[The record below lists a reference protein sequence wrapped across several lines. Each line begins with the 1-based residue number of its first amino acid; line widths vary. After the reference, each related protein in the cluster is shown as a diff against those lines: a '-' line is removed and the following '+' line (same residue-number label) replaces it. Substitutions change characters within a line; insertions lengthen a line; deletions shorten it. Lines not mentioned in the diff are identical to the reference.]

1 MYYFKKFFEGDF
13 VQENN
18 EVFQRLLYVD
28 SEFIKAHNKW
38 CSLTIPNNISSVEE
52 LNKYKQELDET
63 SLAMSDFGDRGF
75 ELYKQYRKSIN
86 DSSDIFLIPKDLP
99 KLSREHIVG
108 IIDALID
115 NHNKYIQK
123 NSNALPENIIS
134 LWQEKISN
142 LKSARKYIQDKIDE
156 SYKKMAD
163 DVDYKGDLYTDE
175 DEIALINIL
184 NNTSSNVSDKLQ
196 SNNSNNNSSG
206 YKYCTKCGTK
216 LNSDAMFCGNC
227 GNKIS
232 DVNESDNKLLEI
244 NNKSSVSNSNVHFH
258 DESFHIHSNSGS
270 DFCCPNCGSE
280 NVQSLPIIYQS
291 GSSGTSAVT
300 GATNFIAVT
309 KGNTMT
315 DLARSVAPPQPKEVN
330 DTWATI
336 SLGAAVICMFIGL
349 IPIAII
355 CFVLAVILF
364 IPVNNAKE
372 YNEKQFPIEYD
383 NWRNSYLC
391 HRCGTVFRR

>member
-1 MYYFKKFFEGDF
+1 MK
-13 VQENN
+13 ENN
-18 EVFQRLLYVD
+18 ELFQRLLYID

-52 LNKYKQELDET
+52 LNKFKQELDET
-63 SLAMSDFGDRGF
+63 SLAMSDFQERGF
-75 ELYKQYRKSIN
+75 ELCIQYCKSIN

-134 LWQEKISN
+134 LWQEKIST
-142 LKSARKYIQDKIDE
+142 LKSARKYIQDKLDE

-175 DEIALINIL
+175 EETALIRIL
-184 NNTSSNVSDKLQ
+184 NNIPNNVSSNVSDNLQ
-196 SNNSNNNSSG
+196 SNNSSE

-232 DVNESDNKLLEI
+232 EVTAK
-244 NNKSSVSNSNVHFH
+244 SVSNVSNVHFH
-258 DESFHIHSNSGS
+258 EESVHFHGNMSSS
-270 DFCCPNCGSE
+270 FCCPNCGSE

-315 DLARSVAPPQPKEVN
+315 DLARSVAPPTQKEV
-330 DTWATI
+330 DDSFFTWCIIIAI
-336 SLGAAVICMFIGL
+336 GSLFIGL
-349 IPIAII
+349 IPVTVLCGVLAII
-355 CFVLAVILF
+355 AY
-364 IPVNNAKE
+364 IPVSKAKE
-372 YNEKQFPIEYD
+372 YNEQQFPIEYD

-391 HRCGTVFRR
+391 QRCGTVFRR

>member
-1 MYYFKKFFEGDF
+1 M
-13 VQENN
+13 QENN
-18 EVFQRLLYVD
+18 ELFQRLLYID

-63 SLAMSDFGDRGF
+63 SLAMSDFQERGF
-75 ELYKQYRKSIN
+75 ELYIQYRKSIN

-115 NHNKYIQK
+115 NHNEYIQK

-134 LWQEKISN
+134 LYKERISI
-142 LKSARKYIQDKIDE
+142 LKSARKYIQDKLDE
-156 SYKKMAD
+156 NYKKMAD
-163 DVDYKGDLYTDE
+163 DVDYKGDLYTDV
-175 DEIALINIL
+175 DEIALIRIL
-184 NNTSSNVSDKLQ
+184 NNTSSNVSDNLQ
-196 SNNSNNNSSG
+196 SNNSSE
-206 YKYCTKCGTK
+206 YKYCTKCGAK

-232 DVNESDNKLLEI
+232 EVTD
-244 NNKSSVSNSNVHFH
+244 KSVITVSNVHFH
-258 DESFHIHSNSGS
+258 EESVHFHGNISSS
-270 DFCCPNCGSE
+270 FCCPNCGSE

-315 DLARSVAPPQPKEVN
+315 DLARSVAPPQPKEVD
-330 DTWATI
+330 DTAFTWCIIIAI
-336 SLGAAVICMFIGL
+336 GSVFIGL
-349 IPIAII
+349 IPVTVICLVLAII
-355 CFVLAVILF
+355 LW
-364 IPVNNAKE
+364 IPVSKAKE

>member
-1 MYYFKKFFEGDF
+1 MQIFQFLQNIFTGGIIFKNLFEGDF

-18 EVFQRLLYVD
+18 ELFQRLLYID

-38 CSLTIPNNISSVEE
+38 CSLTIPNNISSVDE

-63 SLAMSDFGDRGF
+63 SLAMSDFQERGF

-86 DSSDIFLIPKDLP
+86 DSSDIFLTPKDLP

-134 LWQEKISN
+134 LWREKIST
-142 LKSARKYIQDKIDE
+142 LKAAQKYIQDKINE

-175 DEIALINIL
+175 DEIALIRIL
-184 NNTSSNVSDKLQ
+184 NNISNNVSSNVSDNLQ
-196 SNNSNNNSSG
+196 SNNSNNNSSE
-206 YKYCTKCGTK
+206 YKYCTKCGAK
-216 LNSDAMFCGNC
+216 LNSDAMFCSNC

-232 DVNESDNKLLEI
+232 EVTDK
-244 NNKSSVSNSNVHFH
+244 SVSTVSNVHFH
-258 DESFHIHSNSGS
+258 EESVHFHGNISSG
-270 DFCCPNCGSE
+270 FCCPNCGSE

-300 GATNFIAVT
+300 GATNFI
-309 KGNTMT
+309 KKRRNTPCFSCG
-315 DLARSVAPPQPKEVN
+315 D
-330 DTWATI
+330 I
-336 SLGAAVICMFIGL
+336 S
-349 IPIAII
+349 
-355 CFVLAVILF
+355 
-364 IPVNNAKE
+364 
-372 YNEKQFPIEYD
+372 
-383 NWRNSYLC
+383 RNIDFQKYI
-391 HRCGTVFRR
+391 F